1 MNNEQYPT
9 RPPQCR
15 EGWKGITHYSL
26 LITHCFCGLVGLL
39 LLTVAC
45 TKMEEN
51 GAPTSKTEE
60 VPDQESW
67 NSKIILS
74 EDGIVRC
81 IIDAGHLQQFETM
94 EMAKIDQGMT
104 VDFFDEQGEHTSR
117 LTAREGKVS
126 QKTKDLHASGDVV
139 IVSDDGVRLVTQH
152 IRWDNARQKIL
163 APGEVT
169 LSTDQGTETGVGLEA
184 DAKFA
189 HWTMREVTGHSEERF
204 EKLPQS
210 KK

>member
-1 MNNEQYPT
+1 MA
-9 RPPQCR
+9 
-15 EGWKGITHYSL
+15 
-26 LITHCFCGLVGLL
+26 FL
-39 LLTVAC
+39 LLTAAC
-45 TKMEEN
+45 TTTEDN
-51 GAPTSKTEE
+51 TAPTSKAEKT
-60 VPDQESW
+60 PDQESW

-74 EDGIVRC
+74 EEGIVRC
-81 IIDAGHLQQFETM
+81 IIYAGHLQQFEAEEIAEIDEGM
-94 EMAKIDQGMT
+94 E

-117 LTAREGKVS
+117 LTAREGTVS

-139 IVSDDGVRLVTQH
+139 IVSDDGVRLMTQH

-169 LSTDQGTETGVGLEA
+169 LSTDQGTETGAGLEA
-184 DAKFA
+184 DANFS
-189 HWTMREVTGHSEERF
+189 HWTMREVTGRSEERF